1 MTSYF
6 LASFIWQNRVFFYF
20 AFLFRRC
27 LKRQAI
33 ASKRFI
39 ENIFSK
45 RQTCKKNVF
54 YVSKHTFSHSQKKRK
69 DSLEGTLV
77 GVLFAAELEF
87 PKILVPRLLQHTS
100 NVNIETTAKS
110 KQLQLLFVSSFLEPW
125 YIFLYC
131 YDISLFLIDYASR
144 KLCNK
149 WLLLFENNSRSLTL
163 KEKHCCSYYWR

>member
-1 MTSYF
+1 MDENLKSLFLRISFQQNLSILQSKKVQGIIGKHIVLTSYF
-6 LASFIWQNRVFFYF
+6 LASFILQNRVFFYF
-20 AFLFRRC
+20 DFLFRRC

-54 YVSKHTFSHSQKKRK
+54 YVSKHKFSHSQKKWK
-69 DSLEGTLV
+69 YSLEGTLV

-100 NVNIETTAKS
+100 NVNIETTGKS
-110 KQLQLLFVSSFLEPW
+110 KQLQLLFVSSFLEP
-125 YIFLYC
+125 
-131 YDISLFLIDYASR
+131 
-144 KLCNK
+144 
-149 WLLLFENNSRSLTL
+149 
-163 KEKHCCSYYWR
+163 

>member
-1 MTSYF
+1 MGENLKSLFFRISFEQNLSILQSKKVQGIIGKHIVLTSYF
-6 LASFIWQNRVFFYF
+6 LASFILQNRVFFYF

-45 RQTCKKNVF
+45 RQTCKKTF

-100 NVNIETTAKS
+100 NVNIETTGKS
-110 KQLQLLFVSSFLEPW
+110 KQLQLLFVSSFLEP
-125 YIFLYC
+125 
-131 YDISLFLIDYASR
+131 
-144 KLCNK
+144 
-149 WLLLFENNSRSLTL
+149 
-163 KEKHCCSYYWR
+163 